1 MRPGKPL
8 IAQPLLALLATLP
21 DGSGT
26 RGDLAARMARE
37 PGAITT
43 AALILRRRRLVETPA
58 RGLYRITDAGRAWLA
73 SGRQL
78 TGRPEPRRVTRTT
91 GLRERAWWVMREM
104 KKFTVAVLLHTL
116 ADGSERDADG
126 NLRRYLCALAK
137 VGVVKPTTRRVPG
150 VSPGSRGHVVWHL
163 KRDLGRQAP
172 VCRQR
177 HGTIFDP
184 NSGEVLTP
192 PQAEPE
198 ASND

>member
-1 MRPGKPL
+1 MRNRKTP

-21 DGSGT
+21 EGTGT
-26 RGDLAARMARE
+26 RTDLAARMARA
-37 PGAITT
+37 PNVITT
-43 AALILRRRRLVETPA
+43 AALILRRRHLVETPA

-73 SGRQL
+73 SGQQL
-78 TGRPEPRRVTRTT
+78 TGRTERRRITRTT

-137 VGVVKPTTRRVPG
+137 VGVVKPTARRVPG

-177 HGTIFDP
+177 HGTVFDP
-184 NSGEVLTP
+184 NSGDTLAPLTTDM
-192 PQAEPE
+192 E
-198 ASND
+198 ATHD